1 MFGSIGGGELL
12 VIFVLALIVFGPRK
26 LPEIGKSLGKMV
38 LEFRKATSD
47 FRETLESE
55 VETEKRAFD
64 DAFNVTPSE
73 ASTLPPA
80 VEPAPPVTD
89 TVARTSEAEPEPLP
103 HPDTP
108 PRA

>member
-26 LPEIGKSLGKMV
+26 LPDIGKSLGKMV

-47 FRETLESE
+47 FRETLENE
-55 VETEKRAFD
+55 VETEKRSFN
-64 DAFNVTPSE
+64 DALNATPSS
-73 ASTLPPA
+73 APAALPPT
-80 VEPAPPVTD
+80 VEPAEPVVD
-89 TVARTSEAEPEPLP
+89 TVARTPDPE
-103 HPDTP
+103 TP

>member
-47 FRETLESE
+47 FKETLEHE
-55 VETEKRAFD
+55 VETEKRSLS
-64 DAFNVTPSE
+64 DAWNAPPAPSAPADLPAPSE
-73 ASTLPPA
+73 AAPA
-80 VEPAPPVTD
+80 VTD
-89 TVARTSEAEPEPLP
+89 TVPRSSEPE
-103 HPDTP
+103 TP